1 MNPSSSLVFR
11 VLTWAQTVLNEVEIA
26 MSNSY
31 VTEPETEDNVVA
43 AQQSIER
50 LLNTNQA
57 NIDEISGNIEY
68 ENLVMK
74 LQAQNM
80 PIDPDEWDNSD
91 LN

>member
-1 MNPSSSLVFR
+1 
-11 VLTWAQTVLNEVEIA
+11 

>member
-68 ENLVMK
+68 ENLVKK